1 MVQVLRTM
9 TEVATNETL
18 LHLSEIVRISIND
31 TKFFWDPIKEPS
43 KLLPFVDLLGMFIA
57 DILLLNY

>member
-18 LHLSEIVRISIND
+18 LHLTEMVKESLDE
-31 TKFFWDPIKEPS
+31 TKFFWESIQESS
-43 KLLPFVDLLGMFIA
+43 KLLPLVDLTGEAPNSL
-57 DILLLNY
+57 